1 MSKPMSFS
9 RQISKL
15 PLPPAAL
22 VSAGIH
28 LSGPN
33 VPKTAVTVLCG
44 DPRESPLKIAKV
56 YEKIGAFGT
65 VFSDERLVDILSLVG
80 PLAAVF
86 VDCPLTL
93 PPCVSCQLPSCPGAM
108 HCSDVAVAYM
118 LAISDKVRRR
128 GARRARPVNPQNQR
142 LWDVIALTATTEE
155 RLEPSYSA
163 NLAPL
168 VARSRTLQ
176 RRLQALDPVIELYET
191 QVPHALEALR
201 DDLGLAA
208 DIRQSYRRFE
218 DGAQHRR
225 EVLRALQAK
234 DWLAVASGAQ
244 EQVAEAQLVASV
256 EVFHSFITALVAACH
271 VAGLT
276 TPRPKEYIPT
286 EGWVYLPTAE
296 GRLSK

>member
-1 MSKPMSFS
+1 MSFS
-9 RQISKL
+9 RQTSKH
-15 PLPPAAL
+15 PLPPAAP

-33 VPKTAVTVLCG
+33 AQKTAVTVLSG
-44 DPRESPLKIAKV
+44 DPRETPLKVTKV

-65 VFSDERLVDILSLVG
+65 VFSDERLVDILTLVG

-86 VDCPLTL
+86 VDCPLTV

-108 HCSDVAVAYM
+108 HCNDVAVAYM

-142 LWDVIALTATTEE
+142 LWDVIQLTATAEE

-176 RRLQALDPVIELYET
+176 RRLAALDPVIELYET

-201 DDLGLAA
+201 ESLGLAG

-218 DGAQHRR
+218 DGAQRR
-225 EVLRALQAK
+225 RDVITALQAK
-234 DWLAVASGAQ
+234 GWLAVASGAQ
-244 EQVAEAQLVASV
+244 EQVAEAQLVGSV
-256 EVFHSFITALVAACH
+256 EVFHAFVTALVAACH
-271 VAGLT
+271 VAGMT
-276 TPRPKEYIPT
+276 IERPKEYIST
-286 EGWVYLPTAE
+286 EGWVYLPAAE
-296 GRLSK
+296 RRLPK